1 MIYKNLE
8 IAMLGEMKHLKESGI
23 TVETRGTFTTE
34 ALFRSIEIQD
44 PTDIYIG
51 NKTRKFNPKYA
62 ITEWLWYLS
71 GNAKIDNICKFASIW
86 GHIKDDDNEVES
98 NYGTY
103 MLGDQWSFVKNEL
116 AVDKDSR
123 RCTIVIHQPYHK
135 RKNMADMPCTQYLQF
150 FIRNNKLH
158 MGVSM
163 RSNDVVF
170 GFSNDVF
177 TFTLFQ
183 QLMLNELRDT
193 HPTLEL
199 GSYYHNAGSMHI
211 YDRHYKMLDIDFDA
225 IVPEHD
231 KKYLLK
237 PDITLKTI
245 KEKELY
251 LPIDEMSKEDLS
263 VVVNTIERELFI

>member
-8 IAMLGEMKHLKESGI
+8 TAMLGEMNHLKCYGSKVES
-23 TVETRGTFTTE
+23 RGTIQTE
-34 ALFRSIEIQD
+34 ALFRNIEIQD
-44 PTDIYIG
+44 PTDIYIS

-71 GNAKIDNICKFASIW
+71 GNASISNICKFASIW
-86 GHIKDDDNEVES
+86 GQIKDEDNNVES

-103 MLGDQWSFVKNEL
+103 MLGKQWQFVKGEL
-116 AVDKDSR
+116 VVDKDSR

-135 RKNMADMPCTQYLQF
+135 QKNMADMPCTQYMQF
-150 FIRNNKLH
+150 FIRDNKLH

-183 QLMLNELRDT
+183 QLMLNDLKYAYPD
-193 HPTLEL
+193 LEL
-199 GSYYHNAGSMHI
+199 GSYYHHAGSMHI
-211 YDRHYKMLDIDFDA
+211 YERHYNMFDIDFEA
-225 IVPEHD
+225 KVPEHD

-237 PDITLKTI
+237 PEITLQTI
-245 KEKELY
+245 KEQELY
-251 LPIDEMSKEDLS
+251 LPEIDMSKEDLS
-263 VVVNTIERELFI
+263 KVVTLIERELFI

>member
-8 IAMLGEMKHLKESGI
+8 AAMLGEMSNLKNSGCS
-23 TVETRGTFTTE
+23 VETRGTFSRE
-34 ALFRSIEIQD
+34 ALFRNIEILD

-71 GNAKIDNICKFASIW
+71 GNAKIDNICKFAGIW
-86 GHIKDDDNEVES
+86 GQIKDEDNKVES

-103 MLGDQWSFVKNEL
+103 MLGEQWQYCKGEL
-116 AVDKDSR
+116 TIDKDSR

-135 RKNMADMPCTQYLQF
+135 HKNLADMPCTQYMQF

-183 QLMLNELRDT
+183 QLMLNELRQAN
-193 HPTLEL
+193 PLLEL
-199 GSYYHNAGSMHI
+199 GSYFHHAGSMHI

-225 IVPEHD
+225 DVPEHD
-231 KKYLLK
+231 KRYLLK
-237 PDITLKTI
+237 PDVTLKTI

-251 LPIDEMSKEDLS
+251 LPIADMSKEDLS
-263 VVVNTIERELFI
+263 TVVNLIERELFI